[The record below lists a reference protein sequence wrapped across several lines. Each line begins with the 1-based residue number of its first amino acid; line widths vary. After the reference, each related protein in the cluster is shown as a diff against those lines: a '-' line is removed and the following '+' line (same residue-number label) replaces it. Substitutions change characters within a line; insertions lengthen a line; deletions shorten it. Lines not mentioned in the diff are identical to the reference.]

1 MNVSDIMT
9 APVVTITLD
18 TPVHEIAALLLE
30 HHISGVP
37 VVENGRVVG
46 LVNEFELLRRHEI
59 GTEGSAPEK
68 SWWTRLIE
76 RDPRPIEYVKSH
88 AQHAKDF
95 MTRQVISVTED
106 TPVQKVA
113 SIFAARTVRRIVV
126 LRGHE
131 LEGIVTRANLVQ
143 ALALTSHARP
153 EPRVQSDEAIRVR
166 LLAELEGQ
174 PWWRPSQSTAFVRDG
189 VVYYQGLIEDKGEQR
204 AARVAAE
211 NVPGVR
217 GVEDTRTQWVAWQ
230 SMY

>member
-1 MNVSDIMT
+1 MKVSDIMT

-68 SWWTRLIE
+68 SWWTHLIE

-88 AQHAKDF
+88 AQQAKDF

-106 TPVQKVA
+106 TPVQQIA
-113 SIFAARTVRRIVV
+113 SIFAARDVRRIIV
-126 LRGHE
+126 LRQQQ
-131 LEGIVTRANLVQ
+131 LVGILTRANLVQ
-143 ALALTSHARP
+143 ALALNAQASPA
-153 EPRVQSDEAIRVR
+153 PRVQSDEGIRVR
-166 LLAELEGQ
+166 LLSELEAQ
-174 PWWRPSQSTAFVRDG
+174 SWWRPGQSTAFVRDG
-189 VVYYQGLIEDKGEQR
+189 VVHYQGLVENEDERR
-204 AARVAAE
+204 AARIAAE

-217 GVEDTRTQWVAWQ
+217 GVEDTRTQWNAWQ

>member
-1 MNVSDIMT
+1 MKVSDIMV
-9 APVVTITLD
+9 ALVVTITPD

-59 GTEGSAPEK
+59 GTEGSAPER
-68 SWWTRLIE
+68 SWWTQLIE

-88 AQHAKDF
+88 ARQAKDF
-95 MTRQVISVTED
+95 MTRQVITVTED

-113 SIFAARTVRRIVV
+113 SIFAARSVRRVVV
-126 LRGHE
+126 LRGQE
-131 LEGIVTRANLVQ
+131 LVGIVTRANLVQ
-143 ALALTSHARP
+143 ALALTSQAKP
-153 EPRVQSDEAIRVR
+153 APRVQSDEAIRLR

-174 PWWRPSQSTAFVRDG
+174 PWWRPSQSTAFVREG
-189 VVYYQGLIEDKGEQR
+189 VVHYQGLIENKDEQQ

-217 GVEDTRTQWVAWQ
+217 GVEDTRTLWVAWQ
-230 SMY
+230 AMY